1 MAVSEAFFA
10 KPRKLEEETLL
21 SKERVLGLPE
31 RAASERI
38 SGDLREVFV
47 AAEDEERAS
56 FRAANDPDILP
67 SVSEADMDAFIEA
80 QKALERAMSK
90 DVDTSLESK
99 RLVTE
104 LDIETPEQ
112 AELRTRGTEA
122 RIGDKKIPLT
132 DENWK
137 AAQRALGVSTGT
149 AETPL
154 DVTDSS
160 FDLNKGLAVTETERE
175 GAQVLSD
182 KGLDQ
187 AEKLLHGQE
196 AQYIQL
202 KTDIMG
208 LQMALDGEM
217 SDEERTA
224 QTKKLAEYS
233 KRADRIDT
241 FLTKARAALQKR
253 SV

>member
-10 KPRKLEEETLL
+10 KPEKLEEKIVPPKEKVLTLPQ
-21 SKERVLGLPE
+21 E
-31 RAASERI
+31 AASERI
-38 SGDLREVFV
+38 KGDLREVFV

-56 FRAANDPDILP
+56 FRAANDPDMLP
-67 SVSEADMDAFIEA
+67 SVSEEDMDAFMAA
-80 QKALERAMSK
+80 QKALEKAMSQHA
-90 DVDTSLESK
+90 DTSLESE

-104 LDIETPEQ
+104 PDIETPEQ

-122 RIGDKKIPLT
+122 RIGDKKMPLT
-132 DENWK
+132 DENWQ

-160 FDLNKGLAVTETERE
+160 FDLGRGLSVSETEHQT
-175 GAQVLSD
+175 GD
-182 KGLDQ
+182 LDTKRDC
-187 AEKLLHGQE
+187 AEELLHAQE

-217 SDEERTA
+217 SDEERAA

-233 KRADRIDT
+233 KRADHIDA

>member
-10 KPRKLEEETLL
+10 KPKKPEEILPPKGRILTLPQ
-21 SKERVLGLPE
+21 E
-31 RAASERI
+31 AASERI

-67 SVSEADMDAFIEA
+67 SVSEADMDAFIAA
-80 QKALERAMSK
+80 QKALEEAMSK
-90 DVDTSLESK
+90 DVNISLEPE
-99 RLVTE
+99 RLVAE
-104 LDIETPEQ
+104 SDIETPEQ
-112 AELRTRGTEA
+112 AELRTRGSEA
-122 RIGDKKIPLT
+122 RIGGKKMPLT

-182 KGLDQ
+182 KELDQ

-217 SDEERTA
+217 SEEERAA

-233 KRADRIDT
+233 KRADHIDA